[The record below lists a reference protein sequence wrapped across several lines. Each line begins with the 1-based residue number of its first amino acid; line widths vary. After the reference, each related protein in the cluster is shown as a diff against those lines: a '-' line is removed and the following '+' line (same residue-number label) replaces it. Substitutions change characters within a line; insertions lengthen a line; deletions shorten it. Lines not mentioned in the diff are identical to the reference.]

1 MCEVGVAVE
10 VPNRGYFGAE
20 LGSGGC
26 FCLGRPN
33 LRIRSM
39 SVAAAF
45 VAIFHSYWH
54 IAYLDELFQRAT
66 RQTRAVHCQ
75 RMGDTACAIDG
86 VISVVSARVLQAVW
100 VDWTGSKAFVGDVSA
115 DTSQREPQPQR
126 VLYPCTGPHAT
137 QHTCIQLRIA
147 WLRMRRSR
155 SSRGQCGGGLVEASE
170 AAWK

>member
-1 MCEVGVAVE
+1 MAVE

-86 VISVVSARVLQAVW
+86 VISVVSARVLQGVC
-100 VDWTGSKAFVGDVSA
+100 GSIGRV
-115 DTSQREPQPQR
+115 QRPSLAMYRRIHRNENHSHSECCIPALGHMQPS
-126 VLYPCTGPHAT
+126 THAYNSGS
-137 QHTCIQLRIA
+137 H
-147 WLRMRRSR
+147 
-155 SSRGQCGGGLVEASE
+155 G
-170 AAWK
+170 